1 MKRIIQTI
9 LAVTFLSSFAWAE
22 NAQPMARKACASQW
36 GRGILA
42 STAANKL
49 VVGSSGSSVNKTAV
63 K

>member
-1 MKRIIQTI
+1 MKRIIQTV

-22 NAQPMARKACASQW
+22 NAQPMAKKTCPYQHNA
-36 GRGILA
+36 GILA